1 MIKNLLSIFKKN
13 NKKVLISLYG
23 VAVPIS
29 EIDYDQTS
37 LFDNL
42 KDRTNAFKLLV
53 NENMLYVGYLTE
65 NLRNRGLEQFG
76 GYFSGVK
83 AVDNIEL
90 FVPASVKKIADSII
104 AKEEGE

>member
-1 MIKNLLSIFKKN
+1 MIKNLFRR
-13 NKKVLISLYG
+13 NKGKVLLSLYG

-29 EIDYDQTS
+29 EIAFDQTS

-42 KDRTNAFKLLV
+42 RDRTNAFKLLV

-65 NLRNRGLEQFG
+65 NLRDRGLEQFG
-76 GYFSGVK
+76 GYFSGVI

-104 AKEEGE
+104 AKEEGI